1 MLIDIQTREDLYQL
15 ISIFYTQ
22 VLEDEL
28 LSVFFKEIVPID
40 IEQHF
45 PTMVNFWETVLFS
58 KASYKGNPMLKH
70 IELSRLKRLEPIHF
84 DRWICLWTETVQT
97 NFQGENTRK
106 VLQKATQIKDLMEY
120 KVQGHGL
127 LS

>member
-1 MLIDIQTREDLYQL
+1 MLTDIETREDLYQL
-15 ISIFYTQ
+15 VRTFYAQ

-28 LSVFFKEIVPID
+28 LSVFFKEIAPID
-40 IEQHF
+40 IELHF

-70 IELSRLKRLEPIHF
+70 LKISHLKRLEPLHF
-84 DRWICLWTETVQT
+84 NRWIYLWTETVEA
-97 NFQGENTRK
+97 NFQGENAK
-106 VLQKATQIKDLMEY
+106 KILQKAIQIRALMEY